1 MRWDKTSQPRR
12 KATKAELVK
21 ILTGKVEQWINEGIP
36 PDEAIGR
43 LSERQYDF
51 LIDQN
56 VDLDKYL
63 LTPEQIKA
71 THELRKAPRRCSPNG
86 YNKKYP
92 QSKQDLYN
100 GLVTYIQSQGATIQP
115 REKQNFRDL
124 DFTIGETHYKIVL
137 SNPRS

>member
-1 MRWDKTSQPRR
+1 MQ
-12 KATKAELVK
+12 V
-21 ILTGKVEQWINEGIP
+21 LTGKVEKWIAEGIP
-36 PDEAIGR
+36 PDEAVGR
-43 LSERQYDF
+43 LTERQYDF

-63 LTPEQIKA
+63 LTTEQIKA
-71 THELRKAPRRCSPNG
+71 SHEARRATRTCKPGG

-100 GLVTYIQSQGATIQP
+100 GIVSYIQSQGATVLP

-124 DFTIGETHYKIVL
+124 DFTIGETHYRIVL

>member
-1 MRWDKTSQPRR
+1 MSETSEPR
-12 KATKAELVK
+12 KKLSKAELVQV
-21 ILTGKVEQWINEGIP
+21 LTGKVEKWIAEGIP
-36 PDEAIGR
+36 PEEAVGR
-43 LSERQYDF
+43 LTDKQYDF
-51 LIDQN
+51 LIDQD

-63 LTPEQIKA
+63 LSAEQIKA
-71 THELRKAPRRCSPNG
+71 SHEVRRAQRTCKPGG

-100 GLVTYIQSQGATIQP
+100 GIVSYIQSQGATVLP

-124 DFTIGETHYKIVL
+124 DFTIGETHYRIVL